1 MQAWH
6 AKVQQACLASGAAM
20 HSSLGGS
27 LSFTAQQQLE
37 GSPDMRHLRARNELL
52 HRMAERLHGQLVLA
66 LHTDEELL
74 HAAHTQGM
82 QLADLVHAAGVQE
95 VAGKGICDCCAL
107 VSSGQ
112 VCSV

>member
-1 MQAWH
+1 MVVFLGSSWQHRW
-6 AKVQQACLASGAAM
+6 QPRSGSIA
-20 HSSLGGS
+20 HS
-27 LSFTAQQQLE
+27 
-37 GSPDMRHLRARNELL
+37 DLR
-52 HRMAERLHGQLVLA
+52 LA